1 MLNYFLSVV
10 LVVHCIACVVLA
22 GNASMVK
29 IKKCKSILLCVLSSN
44 ISSRMAGNTRE
55 TGNVPVLNPAV
66 ISREGL
72 SGGIVLVNCD
82 TGTALSL
89 NSTGTL
95 VWGLIDGNR
104 GPAEILESVLGHFQ
118 DPPDT
123 VGEDIRSLLAV
134 LAEEGFIGYEMN
146 AGKP

>member
-1 MLNYFLSVV
+1 
-10 LVVHCIACVVLA
+10 
-22 GNASMVK
+22 
-29 IKKCKSILLCVLSSN
+29 
-44 ISSRMAGNTRE
+44 MAENTRDL
-55 TGNVPVLNPAV
+55 GNVPVLNPAV

-95 VWGLIDGNR
+95 VWGLIDGKR
-104 GPAEILESVLGHFQ
+104 GPSEITAAVFDHFQ

-123 VGEDIRSLLAV
+123 VGEDVRSLIAV

-146 AGKP
+146 AVKT

>member
-1 MLNYFLSVV
+1 MQGKEIDL
-10 LVVHCIACVVLA
+10 
-22 GNASMVK
+22 GD
-29 IKKCKSILLCVLSSN
+29 
-44 ISSRMAGNTRE
+44 
-55 TGNVPVLNPAV
+55 VPVLNPAV
-66 ISREGL
+66 ISWEGL

-104 GPAEILESVLGHFQ
+104 GPAEILAAVLGHFQ

-146 AGKP
+146 TGKP